1 MKKLLSVFLCLV
13 IIFPLSTSALAA
25 EPEMTLEQTVE
36 FTALSFMQKSLDESI
51 EISETTPFYDLENNI
66 TAYHITFRLHDTPA
80 GYVLISL
87 LHPETPIVEFAFE
100 GSGLVETILKR
111 QTNIDTRS
119 SPTNKIY
126 FLGDGE
132 LYISYP
138 NASFQNV
145 YTAQTVTTQKLTEY
159 YQEILSSSPMP
170 INSVDIRAGILDWAK
185 ARIDQKSIVKI
196 PNFGVGTDYWLLE
209 DFDETGNVCAPTCAT
224 NILWYWGIQRGYH
237 WVVQVGTQSGKTL
250 ATSIFNTM
258 SSYMKTVPSLGTAD
272 FMIPRAYKEFMGYR
286 GSNFTLTSLT
296 QNKYSDFTSAV
307 DAGLPV
313 HTMLRN
319 TSAHSVGHDVM
330 TLGYG
335 KSTNGTQYLFV
346 MDGWED
352 YGRFVIFNYY
362 PIIKGISVEVGPTS
376 K

>member
-170 INSVDIRAGILDWAK
+170 INSVDIRAGILNWAD
-185 ARIDQKSIVKI
+185 ASIDQKSIVKI
-196 PNFGVGTDYWLLE
+196 PDFGVGTDYWLLE

-250 ATSIFNTM
+250 ATSIFKSM
-258 SSYMKTVPSLGTAD
+258 SSYMKTVPPAGTAD
-272 FMIPRAYKEFMGYR
+272 IMIPGAYKEFMGYR

-319 TSAHSVGHDVM
+319 TSAFSVGHDVM

-335 KSTNGTQYLFV
+335 KSTNGRQYLFV
-346 MDGWED
+346 MDGWKN

-362 PIIKGISVEVGPTS
+362 PIIKGISVEVGSTS